1 MDSPVRGGVA
11 PYETMTAMSGLQALR
26 ALIAGEFPP
35 PPMAVTLN
43 FRLVE
48 ADEGRALFLGTP
60 RMDFYNPLGTV
71 HGGWAATVLDSAL
84 GCAVHSTLKPGEAYT
99 TVEFKVNLVRPITDE
114 TGELSCEGVIVH
126 RGGRIATSEATLKD
140 ADGRLHAHGSET
152 CIIIPL
158 DAAAP
163 SGRDR

>member
-11 PYETMTAMSGLQALR
+11 PFETMTGMTGLEALR
-26 ALIAGEFPP
+26 ALIAGDLPP

-43 FRLVE
+43 FRLAE
-48 ADEGRALFLGTP
+48 ADEGRALFLGTA
-60 RMDFYNPLGTV
+60 RRDFYNPLGTV

-84 GCAVHSTLKPGEAYT
+84 GCAVHSTLKSGEAYT
-99 TVEFKVNLVRPITDE
+99 TVEFKVNLVRPITDQ
-114 TGELSCEGVIVH
+114 TGELRCEGVIVH

-140 ADGRLHAHGSET
+140 ADGRIYAHGSET

-158 DAAAP
+158 KKTPVGD
-163 SGRDR
+163 G